1 MPDTA
6 SAPTLAVQGA
16 SPTPIP
22 FIDLQ
27 AQRKRIEGNVNAAIQ
42 KVLAHGGFVMGP
54 EVAELEKRLSAH
66 CGSKYVLTCSSG
78 TDALLIPLMAK
89 GVGPGDAVFVP
100 SFTFTATAE
109 VVVLAGATPVYVD
122 VEPDTYNMDVGSL
135 ARAIATARK
144 AGLHP
149 RVVIPVDLF
158 GAPADM
164 DEINALCAK
173 EGVWVLAD
181 TAQSYGAT
189 YKNGRVGNLAEVSAT
204 SFYPSKPLGCYGD
217 GGAVFTNDA
226 ELYTRMTH
234 IRVHG
239 QGKDRN
245 ENVCIG
251 LTARLDTIQAAVLLE
266 KLAIFDSECAE
277 RERVAQRYNAGL
289 KGIVETPVVRGD
301 RTSVWAQYTIK
312 SKKRDKIIS
321 TLAAEKIPTATFYPR
336 PIHVQPAYR
345 MFPQVDGGLPVTEML
360 AQEVVSLPMHAYLS
374 AEHQDR
380 IVAAVTKAVR

>member
-1 MPDTA
+1 M
-6 SAPTLAVQGA
+6 
-16 SPTPIP
+16 P

-27 AQRKRIEGNVNAAIQ
+27 AQRRRIEAPVNAAIQ

-54 EVAELEKRLSAH
+54 EVTALERRLAEH
-66 CGSKYVLTCSSG
+66 CGAKYVLSCSSG
-78 TDALLIPLMAK
+78 TTALLIPLMAK

-109 VVVLAGATPVYVD
+109 VAVLAGATPVFVD
-122 VEPDTYNMDVGSL
+122 VKRDTFNMDVKSL
-135 ARAIATARK
+135 ERAIYTARGL
-144 AGLHP
+144 GLHP

-158 GAPADM
+158 GQPADM
-164 DEINALCAK
+164 DEINTLCAK

-181 TAQSYGAT
+181 TAQSYGAG
-189 YKNGRVGNLAEVSAT
+189 YKNKRVGNLAEVSAT

-217 GGAVFTNDA
+217 GGAVFTDDA
-226 ELYTRMTH
+226 DLHQRMTH

-266 KLAIFDSECAE
+266 KMNIFDAECVE
-277 RERVAQRYNAGL
+277 RNRIAARYTALL
-289 KGIVETPVVRGD
+289 KDVVETPVIRGD

-312 SKKRDKIIS
+312 SKKRGAIVS
-321 TLAAEKIPTATFYPR
+321 TLAAEKIPTALFYPR
-336 PIHVQPAYR
+336 PIHTQPAYR
-345 MFPQVDGGLPVTEML
+345 MFPSVEGGLPVTEEL
-360 AQEVVSLPMHAYLS
+360 ALEALSLPMHAYLS
-374 AEHQDR
+374 ESDQDR
-380 IVAAVTKAVR
+380 IVAAVAKAVG

>member
-6 SAPTLAVQGA
+6 AAPALTAETA
-16 SPTPIP
+16 AKPIP

-27 AQRKRIEGNVNAAIQ
+27 TQRKRIEAGVNAAIQ

-54 EVAELEKRLSAH
+54 EVAELERRLVAQSGA
-66 CGSKYVLTCSSG
+66 KYVLSCSSG

-89 GVGPGDAVFVP
+89 GIGPGDAVFVP

-109 VVVLAGATPVYVD
+109 VAVLAGATPVFVD
-122 VEPDTYNMDVGSL
+122 VERDTYNMDVKSL
-135 ARAIATARK
+135 ARAIMTARK

-158 GAPADM
+158 GQPADM

-181 TAQSYGAT
+181 TAQSYGAN
-189 YKNGRVGNLAEVSAT
+189 YKNKRVGNLAEVSAT

-217 GGAVFTNDA
+217 GGAVFTDDA
-226 ELYTRMTH
+226 ELYQRMTH

-266 KLAIFDSECAE
+266 KLSIFDAECVE
-277 RERVAQRYNAGL
+277 RQNVAARYNDLL
-289 KGIVETPVVRGD
+289 KDIVETPVVRPD

-312 SKKRDKIIS
+312 SKQRDKIVA
-321 TLAAEKIPTATFYPR
+321 TLSAEKIPTAMFYPK

-345 MFPQVDGGLPVTEML
+345 MFPVVEGGLPVTEEL
-360 AQEVVSLPMHAYLS
+360 SQVVVSLPMHPYLTLQD
-374 AEHQDR
+374 QDR
-380 IVAAVTKAVR
+380 IVAAVAKAVS

>member
-1 MPDTA
+1 M
-6 SAPTLAVQGA
+6 
-16 SPTPIP
+16 P

-27 AQRKRIEGNVNAAIQ
+27 AQRKRIEAGVNAAIQ

-54 EVAELEKRLSAH
+54 EVAELERRLTDH
-66 CGSKYVLTCSSG
+66 CGAKYALSCSSG

-109 VVVLAGATPVYVD
+109 VAVLTGATPVFVD
-122 VEPDTYNMDVGSL
+122 VEPDTYNMDVKSL
-135 ARAIATARK
+135 ARAISTARK
-144 AGLHP
+144 LGLHP

-158 GAPADM
+158 GQPVDM
-164 DEINALCAK
+164 DDINTLCAK

-181 TAQSYGAT
+181 TAQSYGAR
-189 YKNGRVGNLAEVSAT
+189 YKNKRVGNLAEVSAT

-217 GGAVFTNDA
+217 GGAVFTDDA
-226 ELYTRMTH
+226 ELHQRMMQ

-251 LTARLDTIQAAVLLE
+251 LTGRLDTIQAAVLLE
-266 KLAIFDSECAE
+266 KLSIFDSECDA
-277 RERVAQRYNAGL
+277 REKIAARYSMLL
-289 KGIVETPVVRGD
+289 KDVVETPAVRPD
-301 RTSVWAQYTIK
+301 RSSVWAQYTIK
-312 SKKRDKIIS
+312 SKKRDKIVA
-321 TLAAEKIPTATFYPR
+321 TLSAEKIPTAMFYPK

-345 MFPQVDGGLPVTEML
+345 AFPVVEGGLPVTEEL
-360 AQEVVSLPMHAYLS
+360 SRLVVSLPMHAYLTP
-374 AEHQDR
+374 EDQDR
-380 IVAAVTKAVR
+380 IVAAVAKAVA

>member
-6 SAPTLAVQGA
+6 PPAAATVDAA
-16 SPTPIP
+16 KPIP

-27 AQRKRIEGNVNAAIQ
+27 AQRKRIEAGVNAAIQ

-54 EVAELEKRLSAH
+54 EVAALERKLAEH
-66 CGSKYVLTCSSG
+66 CGAKHVLTCSSG
-78 TDALLIPLMAK
+78 TDALVIPLMAK
-89 GVGPGDAVFVP
+89 GVGHGDAVFVP

-109 VVVLAGATPVYVD
+109 VVALSNATPVFVD
-122 VEPDTYNMDVGSL
+122 VEPDTFNMDVKNL
-135 ARAIATARK
+135 ARAITTARK
-144 AGLHP
+144 QGLHP
-149 RVVIPVDLF
+149 RAVIPVDLF
-158 GAPADM
+158 GQPADM

-181 TAQSYGAT
+181 AAQSYGAG
-189 YKNGRVGNLAEVSAT
+189 YKNKRVGALAEVSAT

-217 GGAVFTNDA
+217 GGAVFTDDA
-226 ELYTRMTH
+226 DFYQRMTH

-266 KLAIFDSECAE
+266 KLSIFDSECAE
-277 RERVAQRYNAGL
+277 RQKIAARYNKLLG
-289 KGIVETPVVRGD
+289 GVVDTPVVRAD

-312 SKKRDKIIS
+312 SRLRDKIVS
-321 TLAAEKIPTATFYPR
+321 TLAAEKIPTAMFYPR

-345 MFPQVDGGLPVTEML
+345 MYPVVEGGLPVTEQL
-360 AQEVVSLPMHAYLS
+360 SREVVSLPMHAYLTE
-374 AEHQDR
+374 ADQDR
-380 IVAAVTKAVR
+380 IVAAVQRAVG